1 MTVLFERPHSL
12 PNRQRPFVTNIVEK
26 ISCLPDV
33 PACFTDF
40 EPRDLAVSVVTAM
53 GLRVGAERASGT
65 HYAAHAL
72 SLGATLVTNNA
83 REFRRVPDLRVE
95 NWVTPAA

>member
-1 MTVLFERPHSL
+1 MVK
-12 PNRQRPFVTNIVEK
+12 K
-26 ISCLPDV
+26 ISCSPDV
-33 PACFTDF
+33 PACINDCG
-40 EPRDLAVSVVTAM
+40 PRDLAVSVVSAM

-65 HYAAHAL
+65 HYAAHAR

-83 REFRRVPDLRVE
+83 REFRRVPGLRVE